1 MMTAIMV
8 DSNVLL
14 DLMTE
19 DMRWLSWSAEAV
31 EKAADRFRLVI
42 NPIIYAEVSIRYSR
56 IEDLEAALPRT
67 LLDREAIPYEAAFL
81 AGKCFLAYRQQGGT
95 KQSPLPDFFIGA
107 HAAVAG
113 YRLLTRDAARYRSYF
128 PRLSLIAPN

>member
-1 MMTAIMV
+1 MTAIMI